1 MRGPPMLRLK
11 LLEIY
16 IAELNVLFS
25 LICWSSVESLN
36 VYTYIYLLFCFDVK
50 DVHCSAFS
58 KNFHLHKIY
67 YISSNGATTLA
78 QNCFAHRGAL
88 LWNNCQQK

>member
-25 LICWSSVESLN
+25 LICWSSLEPLN
-36 VYTYIYLLFCFDVK
+36 VYTYIY
-50 DVHCSAFS
+50 
-58 KNFHLHKIY
+58 IY
-67 YISSNGATTLA
+67 VLVLMLRMFIVPPSLKFPSS
-78 QNCFAHRGAL
+78 
-88 LWNNCQQK
+88 